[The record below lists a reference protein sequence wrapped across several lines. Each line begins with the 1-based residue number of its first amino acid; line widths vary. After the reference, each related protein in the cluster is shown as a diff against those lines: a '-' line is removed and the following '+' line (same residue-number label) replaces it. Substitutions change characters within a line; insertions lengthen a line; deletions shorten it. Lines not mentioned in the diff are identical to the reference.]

1 MTNISIKDYKIHNL
15 EKEYEKLSC
24 YLHRLSQHINKLHD
38 NMCLNIVTK
47 NLSLG
52 KINDVVKKLNTTY
65 NNNILE
71 ICNLNDE
78 DMENT
83 ENNKLNLD
91 SDTSISSDTKLYTVS
106 NLLPINNGV
115 IDKKLYDQIYDLA
128 NRVKLMNYESANTN
142 NLLNDNLFID
152 PYIDI
157 KKDILEICTNVGF
170 YSLHDSLS
178 LLIGDQY
185 KKYFSEDENKLINI
199 YNNVYIPFGYNN
211 DINLSFHDNNIYFK
225 KLNSEKDGLINNSY
239 SLFIKKSNNKF
250 IEIQGYFIQDSL
262 NILVRTSQKC
272 NHMIYQKKKNI
283 EEILKET
290 KGHINEK
297 FKKTY
302 IKNSSIKDIL
312 TLNEIE
318 FVKLLE
324 SDYNKFIQLIK
335 CSFMNLMKEFIKDNI
350 DNMFN
355 IIKLL
360 LLGSDENINV
370 AGLLYGLTKDKKI
383 SGDTVANIIYKNLS
397 YMSQIKLR
405 KTNITIKN
413 ELERIKSLTIEDI
426 DLKKQIVALKNM
438 PDNVKSIALE
448 KVEEMKSSNNEY
460 YKQQLFVKTLCK
472 FPWPSENDDKLFED
486 LREND
491 KKSQEFLDNIEKK
504 LEETVFG
511 HSQAKKSLKELV
523 GKWISNPKS
532 SGSAIGLVGPPGVGK
547 TLFAK
552 GISKALDIPFAQI
565 ALGGQNDGEILYGHG
580 YTYSGSQPGM
590 VVKKMIEAGSAR
602 CVLYFDE
609 LDKTAAKHGQTNEIM
624 SILIHMT
631 DPNMNTEFQDR
642 FFQGI
647 NFPLNKVLMC
657 FSYNDSSLIDR
668 ILLDR
673 LKKIPVEAYTTDEK
687 VIIVKDFV
695 IKEIS
700 ENISYEVGSVIIEN
714 KENSDCFDK
723 NNNQKLINTNC
734 PNYKKD
740 LLKLE
745 NDLNKKKEKLNKSV
759 AKQKTKLEND
769 VTTAEN
775 KVNEYNHTCNKCIT
789 SNDLDKYKNIEFII
803 ENYTLEAG
811 VRELKR
817 CIEKIF
823 LRLNIDKIY
832 KKGLFKDITTF
843 SKDNPIVIDRKTIIE
858 YLDKPHLDLEKIHEN
873 SIIGVI
879 NGLYATS
886 VGRGGIVP
894 IQIFKNEAGFDD
906 KFILKLTGSQ
916 KNVMKE
922 SVMCSLTAATHQLND
937 NIRNQLL
944 TKFPHGFHI
953 HTPDGATPKDGPSAG
968 CAFTTAFA
976 SRILGKPIKNDIAM
990 TGEIDL
996 TGKVTKIGGLLYK
1009 LNGAKKAGVT
1019 HVFCSVENKKDYEK
1033 IIEKNKD
1040 LVCDNFK
1047 VSFVTNV
1054 KEIFKQ
1060 VIIGITDEDLNM
1072 E

>member
-1 MTNISIKDYKIHNL
+1 MTGLTIKDYKIYNL
-15 EKEYEKLSC
+15 EKEYDNISS
-24 YLHRLSQHINKLHD
+24 YLYRLSQHINQLSED
-38 NMCLNIVTK
+38 ICINIVTK

-52 KINDVVKKLNTTY
+52 KINDIIKKLNTTY

-71 ICNLNDE
+71 ICIPNNDKYIE
-78 DMENT
+78 DDSGRENDDT
-83 ENNKLNLD
+83 NKD
-91 SDTSISSDTKLYTVS
+91 IVSSDEQTDSVSKLLLTDDNILDK
-106 NLLPINNGV
+106 NL
-115 IDKKLYDQIYDLA
+115 YEQIYNLT
-128 NRVKLMNYESANTN
+128 NRVKLMSSDISSN
-142 NLLNDNLFID
+142 NLLNDNLFIE

-157 KKDILEICTNVGF
+157 KKDILNICTNVGF
-170 YSLHDSLS
+170 HSLHDGLC

-185 KKYFSEDENKLINI
+185 TNCFSVDENKLINI
-199 YNNVYIPFGYNN
+199 YNKVFIPFSYNEN
-211 DINLSFHDNNIYFK
+211 DNYLNFLDSKNMYFK
-225 KLNSEKDGLINNSY
+225 KIEIENNGLINNCY
-239 SLFIKKSNNKF
+239 SLCIKRKDKV
-250 IEIQGYFIQDSL
+250 IEIQGYFAQDNL
-262 NILVRTSQKC
+262 NVIVRTSQKC
-272 NHMIYQKKKNI
+272 NAMIYQKKKNI
-283 EEILKET
+283 EDILNET
-290 KGHINEK
+290 KGHINDK
-297 FKKTY
+297 FKKLY
-302 IKNSSIKDIL
+302 LKNCPIKDIL
-312 TLNEIE
+312 TLNEND
-318 FVKLLE
+318 FVELLE
-324 SDYNKFIQLIK
+324 SDYQRYIHLIK

-350 DNMFN
+350 NNMFN

-360 LLGSDENINV
+360 LLGTDENINI
-370 AGLLYGLTKDKKI
+370 AGLLYGLTKDKKVG
-383 SGDTVANIIYKNLS
+383 SETVANIIYKNLS

-426 DLKKQIVALKNM
+426 DLKKQIVALNNM
-438 PDNVKSIALE
+438 PDTVKSTALE

-472 FPWPSENDDKLFED
+472 FPWPSINDDKLFED
-486 LREND
+486 LRNDD
-491 KKSQEFLDNIEKK
+491 KKSKEFLDNIEKK
-504 LEETVFG
+504 LEEIVYG
-511 HSQAKKSLKELV
+511 HAQAKKALKELV
-523 GKWISNPKS
+523 GKWISNPSS

-552 GISKALDIPFAQI
+552 GISAALDIPFAQI

-590 VVKKMIEAGSAR
+590 VVKKMIEAGSSR

-609 LDKTAAKHGQTNEIM
+609 LDKTAVKHGHTNEIM

-631 DPNMNTEFQDR
+631 DPNMNSEFQDR

-673 LKKIPVEAYTTDEK
+673 LKKISIDAYTTDEK
-687 VIIVKDFV
+687 VIIVKNF
-695 IKEIS
+695 IMKEIS
-700 ENISYEVGSVIIEN
+700 EMIGYENGSVIIEN
-714 KENSDCFDK
+714 KDNPECFDK
-723 NNNQKLINTNC
+723 KG
-734 PNYKKD
+734 
-740 LLKLE
+740 
-745 NDLNKKKEKLNKSV
+745 
-759 AKQKTKLEND
+759 KQKPFSNNCSN
-769 VTTAEN
+769 N
-775 KVNEYNHTCNKCIT
+775 KNNPDHKCNKCI
-789 SNDLDKYKNIEFII
+789 SISDLDKYKNIEFII
-803 ENYTLEAG
+803 ENYTIEAG

-823 LRLNIDKIY
+823 LRLNIAKIY
-832 KKGLFKDITTF
+832 KSGLFKNNIKY
-843 SKDNPIVIDRKTIIE
+843 SKNNPIIINKDNIIE
-858 YLDKPHLDLEKIHEN
+858 YLDKPHLDVEKIHTTPT
-873 SIIGVI
+873 IGVI

-894 IQIFKNEAGFDD
+894 IQIFKNEAGFDN

-922 SVMCSLTAATHQLND
+922 SIICALTAATHQLNPT
-937 NIRNQLL
+937 IRKDLL
-944 TKFPHGFHI
+944 EKFPHGFHI

-976 SRILGKPIKNDIAM
+976 SRILGKKIKNDIAM

-1019 HVFCSVENKKDYEK
+1019 HVFCSVENKDDYDK

-1040 LVCDNFK
+1040 IICDTFQ

-1054 KEIFKQ
+1054 REIFKQ
-1060 VIIGITDEDLNM
+1060 AIIDINDDDLI
-1072 E
+1072 EQ